1 MTMKKKKFLEDGN
14 IEIVSKDEGLKVL
27 LAFLFLVFS
36 NFQWTG
42 WLCG

>member
-36 NFQWTG
+36 NFQ
-42 WLCG
+42 